1 MELWHGLGIILKGKC
16 RIKKSNADQRR
27 PEEEHMGLSPFAL
40 NVVMALIALSI
51 PALIFAGCIITRK
64 KTTKLEPHQAAPHFE
79 LDRAA

>member
-1 MELWHGLGIILKGKC
+1 
-16 RIKKSNADQRR
+16 
-27 PEEEHMGLSPFAL
+27 MGLSPLAL

-64 KTTKLEPHQAAPHFE
+64 KKTTEEPHVAAPHLE